1 MPSVLPSYRSLFFP
15 YACLY
20 RSFTNVASQSEKDSL
35 HAAEREAQKMMLH
48 NNSIMRKVCY
58 YYLALTL
65 TLTYTITLIPILPFK
80 VTREVEVERSTM
92 AEKSA
97 SLQMRMELDAWKEG
111 FTNRS
116 MNRTLYLEQ
125 V

>member
-1 MPSVLPSYRSLFFP
+1 
-15 YACLY
+15 
-20 RSFTNVASQSEKDSL
+20 
-35 HAAEREAQKMMLH
+35 
-48 NNSIMRKVCY
+48 
-58 YYLALTL
+58 
-65 TLTYTITLIPILPFK
+65 
-80 VTREVEVERSTM
+80 M